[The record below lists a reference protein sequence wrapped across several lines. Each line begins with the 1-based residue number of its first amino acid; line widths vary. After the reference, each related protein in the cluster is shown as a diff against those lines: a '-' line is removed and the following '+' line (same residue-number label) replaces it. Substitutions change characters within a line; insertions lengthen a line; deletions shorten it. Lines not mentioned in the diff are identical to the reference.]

1 MSYIL
6 RQSNFQKGEKMKKIL
21 ALCAL
26 GFASMLFAEAP
37 AIYKKCIACH
47 GADGKKVGIAP
58 KAIGGMSKEEV
69 GKWLKGYRDQT
80 IKTPKAAVMYAQAKN
95 LSDADIE
102 ELAAYISTLK

>member
-1 MSYIL
+1 
-6 RQSNFQKGEKMKKIL
+6 MKKIL

-26 GFASMLFAEAP
+26 GFASMLLAEAP

-47 GADGKKVGIAP
+47 GADGKKVGVAP
-58 KAIGGMSKEEV
+58 KAIGGMPKEEIARL
-69 GKWLKGYRDQT
+69 LKGYKDKT
-80 IKTPKAAVMYAQAKN
+80 IKTPKAAVMYGQAKN